1 MPLRKTPLKQN
12 IRVWFNY
19 LKVCI
24 ENEYEINK
32 EYYRA
37 WNLTQVRTLSF
48 DKWWKTHS
56 HLFTH
61 KEFVNVK
68 VLNELSLND
77 AMKEVK
83 KQLIDK
89 VDKKSSF
96 HIASKKF
103 HYQAVDDFLKCWKFR
118 QTLVYSKRFKEM
130 RPMTYLHIAH
140 KIRYDYIKKAPLYED
155 KIVEGKKVKSKLIKR
170 NFKSVAKIRTKKARI
185 DGKKEEMFVKQR
197 ENVLHSV
204 RQRIDSA
211 EKILKN
217 TAKGSFTGKY

>member
-1 MPLRKTPLKQN
+1 MPVSRQTPLKQN
-12 IRVWFNY
+12 IRVWFDY
-19 LKVCI
+19 LKVAI
-24 ENEYEINK
+24 EEKHQINK

-61 KEFVNVK
+61 KEFINVK

-130 RPMTYLHIAH
+130 RYMSYLHIAH
-140 KIRYDYIKKAPLYED
+140 KIRYDYRKKAPLYED
-155 KIVEGKKVKSKLIKR
+155 KKDKDGKKIKSKLTKR
-170 NFKSVAKIRTKKARI
+170 NFKAQTKL
-185 DGKKEEMFVKQR
+185 VKQR

-204 RQRIDSA
+204 KQRIDSA
-211 EKILKN
+211 KRILKN